1 MNFKRRYYLF
11 MTRKPIPIKNLEPL
25 FVYNYDGAEIE
36 ISDCEKDIDKTVREI
51 LKKMREE
58 DKWRITN

>member
-1 MNFKRRYYLF
+1 MNFNRRYYLF
-11 MTRKPIPIKNLEPL
+11 MTRKLIPIKNLEPI

-36 ISDCEKDIDKTVREI
+36 ISDCEMAIDKAVREI

-58 DKWRITN
+58 DK